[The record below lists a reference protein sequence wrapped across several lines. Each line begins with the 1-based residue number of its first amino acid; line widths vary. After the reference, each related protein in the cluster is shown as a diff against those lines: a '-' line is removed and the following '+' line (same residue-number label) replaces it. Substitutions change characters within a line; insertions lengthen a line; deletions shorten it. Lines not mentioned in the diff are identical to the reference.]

1 MKIIS
6 SNNESFLMTPELE
19 IELSVID
26 SGIIFSEIEGKI
38 VIIVKDSEKMVSS
51 LSAPSSIKII
61 FTYIDRPEFPAVNS
75 DIRVKTEKGLSVK
88 YDYFINAESEYEL
101 NLLNEILN
109 QKEISLFLFSDIV
122 RKIRGILPSPVIN
135 VCTFSLREVVASCE
149 LAHV

>member
-26 SGIIFSEIEGKI
+26 SGIIFTEIEGKI
-38 VIIVKDSEKMVSS
+38 AIIVKDSEKMVSS
-51 LSAPSSIKII
+51 LSPPSSIKII

-75 DIRVKTEKGLSVK
+75 DIRVKNEKGLSVK

-122 RKIRGILPSPVIN
+122 VVQIITELSEDESTQLSGIMDKLNS
-135 VCTFSLREVVASCE
+135 
-149 LAHV
+149 

>member
-26 SGIIFSEIEGKI
+26 SGIIFTEIEGKM
-38 VIIVKDSEKMVSS
+38 VIIIKDSEKMVSS

-122 RKIRGILPSPVIN
+122 VEQIITELSEDESTQLSGIMDKLNS
-135 VCTFSLREVVASCE
+135 
-149 LAHV
+149 

>member
-26 SGIIFSEIEGKI
+26 SGIIFTEIEGKI

-122 RKIRGILPSPVIN
+122 VEQIITELSEDESTQLSGIMDKLNS
-135 VCTFSLREVVASCE
+135 
-149 LAHV
+149 

>member
-122 RKIRGILPSPVIN
+122 VEQIITELSEDESTQLSGIMDKLNS
-135 VCTFSLREVVASCE
+135 
-149 LAHV
+149 

>member
-26 SGIIFSEIEGKI
+26 SGIIFTEIEGKI
-38 VIIVKDSEKMVSS
+38 AIIVKDSEKMVSS
-51 LSAPSSIKII
+51 LSPPSSIKII

-75 DIRVKTEKGLSVK
+75 DIRVKSEKGLSVK

-122 RKIRGILPSPVIN
+122 VGQIITELSKDESTQLSGIMDKLNS
-135 VCTFSLREVVASCE
+135 
-149 LAHV
+149 

>member
-75 DIRVKTEKGLSVK
+75 DIRIKTEKGLSVK

-122 RKIRGILPSPVIN
+122 VEQIITELSEDESTQLSGIMDKLNS
-135 VCTFSLREVVASCE
+135 
-149 LAHV
+149 